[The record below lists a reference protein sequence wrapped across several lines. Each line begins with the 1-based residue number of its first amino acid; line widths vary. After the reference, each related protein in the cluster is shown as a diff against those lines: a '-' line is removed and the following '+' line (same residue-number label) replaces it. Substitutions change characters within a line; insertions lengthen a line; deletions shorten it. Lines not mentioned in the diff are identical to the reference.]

1 VSLTELKELGFPSN
15 FSKAQLVGLLHER
28 YPEQQW
34 DEVLFFRGRL
44 AGQKKLERAV
54 VALFPVRHEYLI
66 AIMLTFKNM
75 KGVEVKSN
83 VRKDAALLNE
93 GTGSYL
99 ELDIWIPSL
108 QLALE
113 YQV

>member
-1 VSLTELKELGFPSN
+1 M
-15 FSKAQLVGLLHER
+15 GLLHER

-54 VALFPVRHEYLI
+54 VALFPVRHEYLMASHDADI
-66 AIMLTFKNM
+66 QNM

-83 VRKDAALLNE
+83 VRKDAPLLNE